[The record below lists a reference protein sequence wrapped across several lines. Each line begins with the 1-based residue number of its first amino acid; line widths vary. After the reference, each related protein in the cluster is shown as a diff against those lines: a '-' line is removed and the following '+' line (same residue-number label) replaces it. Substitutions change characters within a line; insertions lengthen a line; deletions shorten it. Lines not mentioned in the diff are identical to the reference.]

1 MSVIKYGMAISKIR
15 ALAEQIR
22 ALPENDRQALAQE
35 VLPVLLSTRAGL
47 AAIDCA
53 LTTLSDEE
61 LDVLIERVRTQA
73 DLPETTAAAV
83 IGEAIRAVR
92 AQSRS

>member
-1 MSVIKYGMAISKIR
+1 MAISKVR
-15 ALAEQIR
+15 ALVEQIR
-22 ALPENDRQALAQE
+22 ALPEDDRQALAQA
-35 VLPVLLSTRAGL
+35 VLPVLLSTRAGFE
-47 AAIDCA
+47 AIDRA
-53 LTTLSDEE
+53 LTALSDEE

-83 IGEAIRAVR
+83 IGEAVRAVR

>member
-1 MSVIKYGMAISKIR
+1 MATAKVR

-22 ALPENDRQALAQE
+22 ALPEDDREALAEE
-35 VLPVLLSTRAGL
+35 VLPVLLGTRAGL
-47 AAIDCA
+47 EEIDRA
-53 LTTLSDEE
+53 LTTFSDDE
-61 LDVLIERVRTQA
+61 LDALIERARTQA

-83 IGEAIRAVR
+83 IGEAVRAVR